1 MENQEKPTADV
12 ILASFEDRFIARS
25 IDLIVLLCALG
36 ALAPSFSEFAPV
48 PPRCIAPGLILI
60 YLTILTASPFGATL
74 AQIAQGLRVVN
85 YAGNNLTLSQA
96 ALRSTIVLVL
106 VTGALSI
113 VSCATEPKLYIVAL
127 GSILIALAPAVMA
140 SRQGLQDIL
149 VGSAVIRRKALRRR
163 DEAKRIRNVLGEGV
177 DKPSALNILGSVLL
191 VSVPTLSLLL
201 MAVVHEGKSLRARV
215 AYALQETSNLRSSIE

>member
-1 MENQEKPTADV
+1 
-12 ILASFEDRFIARS
+12 
-25 IDLIVLLCALG
+25 
-36 ALAPSFSEFAPV
+36 
-48 PPRCIAPGLILI
+48 
-60 YLTILTASPFGATL
+60 
-74 AQIAQGLRVVN
+74 
-85 YAGNNLTLSQA
+85 
-96 ALRSTIVLVL
+96 
-106 VTGALSI
+106 
-113 VSCATEPKLYIVAL
+113 
-127 GSILIALAPAVMA
+127 MA